1 MPTTDP
7 RIDAYI
13 EKSQDF
19 AKPILKH
26 LRALVHKACPGVEE
40 TMKWSFPNYSYK
52 GAILCNMA
60 SFKQHC
66 AFGFWKASLMKDPQG
81 LFNRDGHNSMGQF
94 DRITSVKDLPADKI
108 LIAYI
113 REAATLNEDGVKVV
127 KKKSAVP
134 QVTETPDD
142 LLAAL
147 KKNKKAQATFDAF
160 SPSNKKEYILWITE
174 AKTEATRTK
183 RLETAIE
190 WMSEGKARN
199 WKYER
204 C

>member
-81 LFNRDGHNSMGQF
+81 LFNKDGHNSMGQF

>member
-13 EKSQDF
+13 EKSQDL

-81 LFNRDGHNSMGQF
+81 LFNKDGHNSMGQF

>member
-66 AFGFWKASLMKDPQG
+66 AFGFWKASLMKDP
-81 LFNRDGHNSMGQF
+81 RACSIKMG
-94 DRITSVKDLPADKI
+94 T
-108 LIAYI
+108 
-113 REAATLNEDGVKVV
+113 
-127 KKKSAVP
+127 
-134 QVTETPDD
+134 
-142 LLAAL
+142 
-147 KKNKKAQATFDAF
+147 
-160 SPSNKKEYILWITE
+160 ILWGSLTVLP
-174 AKTEATRTK
+174 R
-183 RLETAIE
+183 
-190 WMSEGKARN
+190 
-199 WKYER
+199 
-204 C
+204 